1 MQAEIITIGD
11 EILIGQT
18 VDTNSAWMGRLLSS
32 NGIRIHR
39 STSIADTKEEIL
51 AAIDEALKRSDLV
64 LVTGGLGPTK
74 DDITKHT
81 LCTYFNTTLELNQ
94 EVLERIELFFTKRNK
109 PMLDVNVQQAA
120 MPKACTV
127 LANDVG
133 TASGMWFERNGS
145 ILVSMPGVPY
155 EMKFL
160 MQERVLPRVKKRFTL
175 SEMYHQTLMT
185 SGIGESFLA
194 EKIKTWE
201 DEVRAEGFSLA
212 YLPSLGGVKLRLTS
226 MQGDADKDK
235 IDAYFKRLEKALPYY
250 VYGRNEIKLQER
262 IGELL
267 KDKKQ
272 TLSAVESCTG
282 GALSA
287 RIVSVPGSSA
297 YYLGSFVSYTNRL
310 KKELVGVTPETL
322 AEFGAVSEETVIEM
336 AQGGRK
342 ALKTDYCISISGV
355 AGPDGGTAL
364 KPVGTVWL
372 AIAHEKGVETKKLNL
387 GNSRVNNIEL
397 TINYS
402 LHFFKNLLENNLE
415 LAE

>member
-1 MQAEIITIGD
+1 
-11 EILIGQT
+11 
-18 VDTNSAWMGRLLSS
+18 
-32 NGIRIHR
+32 
-39 STSIADTKEEIL
+39 
-51 AAIDEALKRSDLV
+51 
-64 LVTGGLGPTK
+64 
-74 DDITKHT
+74 
-81 LCTYFNTTLELNQ
+81 
-94 EVLERIELFFTKRNK
+94 
-109 PMLDVNVQQAA
+109 
-120 MPKACTV
+120 
-127 LANDVG
+127 
-133 TASGMWFERNGS
+133 
-145 ILVSMPGVPY
+145 
-155 EMKFL
+155 

-194 EKIKTWE
+194 EKIETWE

-267 KDKKQ
+267 RGKKQ

-310 KKELVGVTPETL
+310 KKELVGVKPETL
-322 AEFGAVSEETVIEM
+322 VEFGAVSEETVIEM